1 MATPS
6 EAVRPHVDACV
17 VTESHHPCLPL
28 PTACAAN
35 DSLACPNVKKSN
47 ICPFTPK
54 KASIPLL
61 PTLPNPKTMSFK
73 PMRIQQP
80 PKCTQH
86 QPVLLKTTQ
95 NQKNRPFWSLLTGLM
110 MPEHSQSYLHSTSIP
125 HATSLAYV
133 PILHILFRHCNADV
147 VQKSDSMLNA
157 TVTAIMGIGTTRCI
171 HTPSPSLNWDQDPRL
186 HDLSNAL
193 KALSWFRH

>member
-1 MATPS
+1 
-6 EAVRPHVDACV
+6 
-17 VTESHHPCLPL
+17 
-28 PTACAAN
+28 
-35 DSLACPNVKKSN
+35 
-47 ICPFTPK
+47 
-54 KASIPLL
+54 
-61 PTLPNPKTMSFK
+61 MSFK

-95 NQKNRPFWSLLTGLM
+95 NRKNRPFWSLLTGLM

-147 VQKSDSMLNA
+147 AIQKSDSMLNA
-157 TVTAIMGIGTTRCI
+157 TVTASVSRSSPVWFFSLFWTRLGPDRSSEI
-171 HTPSPSLNWDQDPRL
+171 SFWEKTEPDWEKPVYIDPVL
-186 HDLSNAL
+186 DL
-193 KALSWFRH
+193 